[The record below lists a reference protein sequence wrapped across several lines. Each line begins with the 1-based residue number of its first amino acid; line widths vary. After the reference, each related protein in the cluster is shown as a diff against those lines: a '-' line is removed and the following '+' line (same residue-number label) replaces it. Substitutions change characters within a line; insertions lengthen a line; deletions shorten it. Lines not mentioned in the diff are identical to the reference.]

1 VPSLSPEA
9 AFSIMYERG
18 AREGGCWDAHGEEG
32 GVDMDEDLWVIVE
45 IPKGSRN
52 KYEWDEERGAFRLDR
67 MLFSS
72 VHYPAD
78 YGFIVDTLGEDGD
91 AVDALV
97 MVGEATFPGC
107 HINVKPIGLFK
118 MWDEKGLDHKVLCV
132 PVGDPNWSWVEKV
145 EDLPEHL
152 LLEIEHFFAIYKDL
166 EMKKTRVGGWEGV
179 KTAQRVI
186 TEGRER
192 WAAVRA

>member
-1 VPSLSPEA
+1 MGSASVL
-9 AFSIMYERG
+9 
-18 AREGGCWDAHGEEG
+18 
-32 GVDMDEDLWVIVE
+32 VVVE

-52 KYEWDEERGAFRLDR
+52 KYEYDEKLQCFKLDR

-78 YGFIVDTLGEDGD
+78 YGFIRDTYAEDGD
-91 AVDALV
+91 PLDAMV

-107 HINVKPIGLFK
+107 VIEAKPIGLFK

-132 PVGDPNWSWVEKV
+132 PVSDPQWNKLDDIGDVN
-145 EDLPEHL
+145 EHL

-166 EMKKTRVGGWEGV
+166 EMKKTRVAGFSGAASAWEVVESARQAFVARGAGV
-179 KTAQRVI
+179 ASEKT
-186 TEGRER
+186 ER
-192 WAAVRA
+192 S